1 MRRARASLLVV
12 VVVAVGCG
20 GDGAPVTSPLADEGT
35 PPPVGFADV
44 MAVAVSGEPGRFEL
58 SVTVRSPDTGCEQWA
73 DWWEVVSADGEEL
86 LYRRVLLHSHA
97 EEQPFTRSGGP
108 IDLEPGREVVV
119 RAHMNTGGYGGL
131 TMRGSVA
138 GGFEA
143 FRPEAGFGARLAS
156 VEPLPAGCAG
166 QAD

>member
-1 MRRARASLLVV
+1 MLAVLLVGA
-12 VVVAVGCG
+12 VAAGCG
-20 GDGAPVTSPLADEGT
+20 GDGAPVRSPLADEGT
-35 PPPVGFADV
+35 LPPVAFADV
-44 MAVAVSGEPGRFEL
+44 IAVAVSGEPGSYEL

-73 DWWEVVSADGEEL
+73 DWWEVVSVDGEEL

-97 EEQPFTRSGGP
+97 EEQPFTRNGGP

-119 RAHMNTGGYGGL
+119 RAHMNTGGYGGQ

-143 FRPEAGFGARLAS
+143 FRPDAGFGARLAS
-156 VEPLPAGCAG
+156 LEPLPAGCAG
-166 QAD
+166 